1 MTRGHHRVPVLMMV
15 HAHPDDESSLTGG
28 TLARYSAGGWRTVLV
43 TCTDGGQGDT
53 ADGLKPGDP
62 GHDPRLVAAARSRE
76 LDRAAAALGVHDVVA
91 LGYPDSGVSLEAA
104 TVDRDAAFST
114 RPMRPMLIRLVRLI
128 RMYRPDV
135 LVTYP
140 PNGLSGHPDHIRTHD
155 LVSAAHA
162 NVVANSQAESAMSDP
177 SPATAWGPQLYHI
190 ALSRT
195 RLRGVADWARAALGE
210 DTWVPPEA
218 MAVADDDI
226 TTAIDVAAF
235 WTHKLR
241 ALGAH
246 ASQADAAA
254 LLRIF
259 NAAAGPNGRVEEYV
273 RVHPPVTTVTS
284 PTVESEFSS
293 VPALSG
299 VSRWTP
305 QP

>member
-1 MTRGHHRVPVLMMV
+1 MTHGHHPVPVLMMV

-28 TLARYSAGGWRTVLV
+28 TLARYSAASWRTVLV

-76 LDRAAAALGVHDVVA
+76 LDLAAAALGVHDVVK
-91 LGYPDSGVSLEAA
+91 LGYPDSGATPGAA
-104 TVDRDAAFST
+104 AAADDAAFSR
-114 RPMRPMLIRLVRLI
+114 RPARPMLIRLVRLI

-155 LVSAAHA
+155 LVQAAHGNVIA
-162 NVVANSQAESAMSDP
+162 NAEVQESIPGQPPNDGR
-177 SPATAWGPQLYHI
+177 GPYLYHI

-195 RLRGVADWARAALGE
+195 RLRGVADWARATLGE

-218 MAVADDDI
+218 MAVADEDI
-226 TTAIDVAAF
+226 TTAVDVAAF

-259 NAAAGPNGRVEEYV
+259 DTPAGPNGRVEEYV
-273 RVHPPVTTVTS
+273 RVYPPVPTTGST
-284 PTVESEFSS
+284 TVESCFP
-293 VPALSG
+293 VPSG
-299 VSRWTP
+299 DSP
-305 QP
+305 